1 MDMDTD
7 PGQEELD
14 ALHDAVLKGYEEPI
28 SGYYDLRANGVCVY
42 SSQNSIT
49 FMSY

>member
-1 MDMDTD
+1 MSVDLDTDTD

-14 ALHDAVLKGYEEPI
+14 ALHDAVLKGYEEPT

-42 SSQNSIT
+42 N
-49 FMSY
+49 FL